1 MLPKIQGTVMQR
13 AANRR
18 SFLQMLAAAPL
29 LAVAGGPASAAAAAR
44 PSIGR
49 LIQEARARPP
59 ALASVS
65 ERIDFISRALLG
77 VRYQANTLIGGPQ
90 RPEQFVVRIDAF
102 DCVTFCEFVLAAAL
116 ARNYGEFETALR
128 TIRYEYG
135 KVVWAERNHYFA
147 EWCRRAVE
155 NKICAPVAM
164 PGAVTIDKSVNW
176 GNQGR
181 RAVSIACI
189 PSESLLANA
198 ESLEN
203 GDIIGFLSRR
213 PNLDFFH
220 TGLVIF
226 EDDGAL
232 MLRSAGQSRRRVLD
246 EPMAPFLAVNRVQHV
261 ALLRPLDGRHV

>member
-1 MLPKIQGTVMQR
+1 MPRGAT
-13 AANRR
+13 RR
-18 SFLQMLAAAPL
+18 SFVQMLVGAPL
-29 LAVAGGPASAAAAAR
+29 LAATTGGSAHAEAAAT
-44 PSIGR
+44 SIDR
-49 LIQEARARPP
+49 LIKEARARPA

-65 ERIDFISRALLG
+65 ERMDFISRALLG

-90 RPEQFVVRIDAF
+90 RPEQFVIRADAF
-102 DCVTFCEFVLAAAL
+102 DCVTFCEFVLAAAM

-128 TIRYEYG
+128 TIRYEHG
-135 KVVWAERNHYFA
+135 KVGWAERNHYFA

-155 NKICAPVAM
+155 NRICAPVAV
-164 PGAVTIDKSVNW
+164 PETVTVDKTVQW

-181 RAVSIACI
+181 RQVSII
-189 PSESLLANA
+189 GVPSEILLANA
-198 ESLEN
+198 ASLEN

-232 MLRSAGQSRRRVLD
+232 MLRSAAQSRRRVLD
-246 EPMAPFLAVNRVQHV
+246 EPMDRFLAANKVQHV
-261 ALLRPLDGRHV
+261 ALLRPLDGWRV

>member
-1 MLPKIQGTVMQR
+1 M
-13 AANRR
+13 
-18 SFLQMLAAAPL
+18 
-29 LAVAGGPASAAAAAR
+29 
-44 PSIGR
+44 
-49 LIQEARARPP
+49 
-59 ALASVS
+59 
-65 ERIDFISRALLG
+65 DFISRALLG

-90 RPEQFVVRIDAF
+90 RPEQFVIRADAF
-102 DCVTFCEFVLAAAL
+102 DCVTFCEFVLAAAM

-128 TIRYEYG
+128 TIRYEHG

-155 NKICAPVAM
+155 NRICAPVAM
-164 PGAVTIDKSVNW
+164 PDAVTIDKTVQW

-181 RAVSIACI
+181 RQVSII
-189 PSESLLANA
+189 GVPSESLLANA
-198 ESLEN
+198 ASLEN

-232 MLRSAGQSRRRVLD
+232 MLRSAAQSRRRVLD
-246 EPMAPFLAVNRVQHV
+246 EPMDRFLAANKVQHV
-261 ALLRPLDGRHV
+261 ALLRPLDGWRV